1 MMDRKMLLGKIMC
14 LDQNQSLVELED
26 SRNKCASIV
35 EMVEASLKMKE
46 SCNSGNNNNL
56 KTLSKA
62 NYKPYGIDF
71 PKATPT
77 GRFTNGQ
84 TVVDILGQLLGFD
97 EFIPPFAN
105 TTGYDILKG
114 VNYASGSAGILPQ
127 SGKYL
132 GDCISLNKQRLY
144 NNSSARK
151 FALVGLGQ
159 LGYTPSVISLYGI
172 NGINKVNLKV
182 QLFNQNLISLVDK
195 LNAKFSDAKFIY
207 VNTSQIQSSD
217 NLSSLGITN
226 FKRNCCPTTTINL
239 CIPSSATC
247 NNRTSYFFWD
257 KVHPSEAVNKFTA
270 NRSYTSLHASDSYPI
285 DVKQLAQ
292 LQL

>member
-1 MMDRKMLLGKIMC
+1 MLLLIIFLHNHNYYGVNGDPQVECFFIFG
-14 LDQNQSLVELED
+14 DSLSD
-26 SRNKCASIV
+26 
-35 EMVEASLKMKE
+35 
-46 SCNSGNNNNL
+46 SGNNNNL

-114 VNYASGSAGILPQ
+114 VNYASGSGGILPQ

-132 GDCISLNKQRLY
+132 GDCISLNKQVDNHQITISKIKNRVKNDYLKKCLYHITIGTNDYIANYLLPKFYNTSHLYTPQQYAELLIQKYEDQILKLY

-159 LGYTPSVISLYGI
+159 LGYTPSESLTLKGI
-172 NGINKVNLKV
+172 VARQQRL
-182 QLFNQNLISLVDK
+182 
-195 LNAKFSDAKFIY
+195 IY
-207 VNTSQIQSSD
+207 VFLQV
-217 NLSSLGITN
+217 LHV
-226 FKRNCCPTTTINL
+226 TTEH
-239 CIPSSATC
+239 
-247 NNRTSYFFWD
+247 RTSSGI
-257 KVHPSEAVNKFTA
+257 KSTHLK
-270 NRSYTSLHASDSYPI
+270 L
-285 DVKQLAQ
+285 
-292 LQL
+292 